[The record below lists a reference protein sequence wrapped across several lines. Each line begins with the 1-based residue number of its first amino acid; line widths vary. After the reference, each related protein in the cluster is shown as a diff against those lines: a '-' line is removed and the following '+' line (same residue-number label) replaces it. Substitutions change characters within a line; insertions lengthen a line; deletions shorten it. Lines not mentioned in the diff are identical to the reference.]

1 MKMIAERA
9 RYLLEANLAVG
20 LAGSGNIA
28 LGETLEDRK
37 GFQLQLIQLLPVA
50 LRRQGLPYFF
60 YVCAPGLA

>member
-28 LGETLEDRK
+28 LGETLEDRE
-37 GFQLQLIQLLPVA
+37 GSQLQLIQLLPVA

-60 YVCAPGLA
+60 CVCAPGLA

>member
-37 GFQLQLIQLLPVA
+37 GSQLQLIQLLPVA
-50 LRRQGLPYFF
+50 LRR
-60 YVCAPGLA
+60 

>member
-1 MKMIAERA
+1 MKMIVERA

-37 GFQLQLIQLLPVA
+37 GSQLQLIQLLRVA
-50 LRRQGLPYFF
+50 LRRRGLPHFF
-60 YVCAPGLA
+60 CVCAPGLA